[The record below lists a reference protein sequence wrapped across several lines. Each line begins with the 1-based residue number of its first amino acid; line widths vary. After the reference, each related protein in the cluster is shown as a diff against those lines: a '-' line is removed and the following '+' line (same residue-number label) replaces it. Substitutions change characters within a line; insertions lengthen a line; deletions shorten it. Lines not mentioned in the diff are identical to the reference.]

1 MEIAVDTMKKRTKIM
16 TSQQSDEAKSPSLT
30 CYCPLFELGATSCPF
45 ASHTK
50 EANLFPYYWH
60 GFKSLFFLIFMGFFY
75 DINNV
80 LNENILFC
88 YNYYESKKLKC
99 QEKKYKE
106 KIIRI
111 KKTKK

>member
-1 MEIAVDTMKKRTKIM
+1 
-16 TSQQSDEAKSPSLT
+16 
-30 CYCPLFELGATSCPF
+30 
-45 ASHTK
+45 
-50 EANLFPYYWH
+50 
-60 GFKSLFFLIFMGFFY
+60 MGFFY

-106 KIIRI
+106 KLLE
-111 KKTKK
+111 